1 LEDGWKT
8 VGIETPFNAH
18 VSACEGKGHRARA
31 KDGVAVSVDLDRRE
45 DELPAGSALLRAPSA
60 EDTAPSLLGCS
71 VGIMAFNEEANIANA
86 INTVLEQKP
95 VWGKIAELIVVASG
109 CTDRTCEIVAC
120 LACDDPRIR
129 LIVEEQRSGKASA
142 VNLFIDAARSP
153 ILMLV
158 SADILV
164 KDEAIDAL
172 CQHFHD
178 PTIGMV
184 GGHPIPVN
192 DEGTFLGHAVH
203 LLWRLHDE
211 ISRESPKLGEFVA
224 FRNIVPSIP
233 RDSAVDE
240 ISLQALITQSGYRL
254 AYEPRAIVYNTG
266 PTTLGDF
273 LRQRRRIYAGHL
285 EIAKEH
291 GYAASTMSVRKVVS
305 ALLRSESFRAPRTTL
320 WIFGAGALECTARI
334 LGHYDF
340 VRRQPHQIWATVSTT
355 KRDLAEGSNANGEQH
370 VLVFHLVHFALEQLE
385 FGVRVTRS
393 SLHQMA
399 RQIQTTLGPDAVVS
413 EQKNG
418 TIIAVLSGERSEA
431 ESAARLLV
439 QDLSAD
445 QRDRRNGNGSS
456 KIACGVITFPP
467 SGDPL
472 VRSIPDFA
480 S

>member
-1 LEDGWKT
+1 VED
-8 VGIETPFNAH
+8 
-18 VSACEGKGHRARA
+18 R
-31 KDGVAVSVDLDRRE
+31 VAALGVDLERCH
-45 DELPAGSALLRAPSA
+45 DELPAGSDPLRVPSEDDTTTPLL
-60 EDTAPSLLGCS
+60 DCS

-86 INTVLEQKP
+86 IHTVLEQKL

-109 CTDRTCEIVAC
+109 CTDRTSEIVTS
-120 LACDDPRIR
+120 LARDDPRIR
-129 LIVEEQRSGKASA
+129 LIVEERRGGKASA

-164 KDEAIDAL
+164 KDETIDAL
-172 CQHFHD
+172 FQHFHD

-192 DEGTFLGHAVH
+192 DEGTFLGHTVH
-203 LLWRLHDE
+203 LLWRLHDQ
-211 ISRESPKLGEFVA
+211 IARESPKLGEIVA
-224 FRNIVPSIP
+224 FRNIVSSIP
-233 RDSAVDE
+233 PDTSVDE
-240 ISLQALITQSGYRL
+240 ISLQVLITQSGYRL

-285 EIAKEH
+285 EIAKEQ
-291 GYAASTMSVRKVVS
+291 GYAASTMSVRRVAS
-305 ALLRSESFRAPRTTL
+305 ALLRSESLGAPRATL

-340 VRRQPHQIWATVSTT
+340 VRRQPHHIWATVATT
-355 KRDLAEGSNANGEQH
+355 KRDLAEGTGANGEQH
-370 VLVFHLVHFALEQLE
+370 VLVFHLVHFAVEQLE

-393 SLHQMA
+393 LLHQMA
-399 RQIQTTLGPDAVVS
+399 RQIQTTLGPEAVVS

-418 TIIAVLSGERSEA
+418 TIIAILLGDRSEA

-445 QRDRRNGNGSS
+445 QRDRRNGNRSS
-456 KIACGVITFPP
+456 KIACGVITFPL
-467 SGDPL
+467 SGGPL
-472 VRSIPDFA
+472 VRSIPEFA